1 MNITKPYTQHLGILE
16 SRDIFVDF
24 WPSVRSYYCFLSRK
38 IEKKPTTTQG
48 CAANAEVMLRAR
60 ENFIVCCVKG
70 CREIQKQVE
79 RNFVIVK
86 RGGKNTGYVKE
97 DSLSAVPGQ
106 VSRLMDARLYLDRC
120 KASC

>member
-1 MNITKPYTQHLGILE
+1 MNITKPYTEHLGILE

-38 IEKKPTTTQG
+38 IERS
-48 CAANAEVMLRAR
+48 AANAEVMLRAR

-86 RGGKNTGYVKE
+86 RGRKNTGYVKE

-106 VSRLMDARLYLDRC
+106 VSRLMDARLYIDRWE
-120 KASC
+120 ASC